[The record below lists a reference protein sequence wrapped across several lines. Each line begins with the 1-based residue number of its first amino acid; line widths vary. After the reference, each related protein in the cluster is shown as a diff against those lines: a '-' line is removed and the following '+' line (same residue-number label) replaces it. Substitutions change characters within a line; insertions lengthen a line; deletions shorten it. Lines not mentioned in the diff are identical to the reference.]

1 MPRGAVSWV
10 ACMLI
15 VSLAS
20 WTVCFVH
27 AWQFGGLLLDLLVVC
42 VLCVVWPDSLPV
54 LELIVHVGCSLL
66 ITMRVLR
73 CPPKVYPRYD
83 VLAAAM
89 HMCLTA
95 LIVHSVHDNWTD

>member
-1 MPRGAVSWV
+1 MSSLHADCVSGEFDCLLC
-10 ACMLI
+10 ACLGDFEACC
-15 VSLAS
+15 L
-20 WTVCFVH
+20 TVGC
-27 AWQFGGLLLDLLVVC
+27 
-42 VLCVVWPDSLPV
+42 LCVVWPDSLPV
-54 LELIVHVGCSLL
+54 LELKCWLFILL